1 MMTSKIPATHYIT
14 HTLIAIA
21 LTSAL
26 SACDKKTETEQ
37 PPADTPII
45 SANAVTFPVKSL
57 LEQRLITAPVVSSK
71 DNTLS
76 LPARLTWDEDHT
88 AHITSPVA
96 GHLTDVMVQIG
107 AQVKA
112 NQALAHLSSP
122 DLGAAQA
129 DVERARSELIQAERN
144 VARNKDLASAGII
157 AGKDLEQAQS
167 DLSRIRAE
175 SVRAAVKL
183 KSLGA
188 SVNVDQRFTIKSP
201 INGIVVARN
210 TNPGMEWRP
219 DTASQPLFVVSD
231 PSYLWCWIDAPEQAI
246 GSLHQGMQVKLHSSA
261 WPNETFEGQID
272 FIEDALDPAS
282 HTLKARAKVRNT
294 SLKLKSEMYVTA
306 EFSNSAQDTLD
317 IPAKAVFLKDDVKMV
332 FVKTAAGVFT
342 RKVIT
347 PLATGD
353 EWVSISEGLNK
364 GDLVVVDGAL
374 YLERLIEEDRTPQ
387 PEKSAEKT
395 PPTPKQSTAK
405 NANAAVT
412 NAPATNTPV
421 NSATV
426 N

>member
-1 MMTSKIPATHYIT
+1 MTSKTPARHYIT
-14 HTLIAIA
+14 HTLIAVA
-21 LTSAL
+21 LASAL
-26 SACDKKTETEQ
+26 SACDKKTEAEQ
-37 PPADTPII
+37 QPADTPLI
-45 SANAVTFPVKSL
+45 SENSVTFAAKSM

-71 DNTLS
+71 DNSLS

-129 DVERARSELIQAERN
+129 DVERARSDLIQAERN

-167 DLSRIRAE
+167 ELSRIKAE
-175 SVRAAVKL
+175 SVRAEIKL

-219 DTASQPLFVVSD
+219 DTATQPLFIVSD

-246 GSLHQGMQVKLHSSA
+246 GSLHQGMKVKLHSSA

-306 EFSNSAQDTLD
+306 EFSNNAQDTLD
-317 IPAKAVFLKDDVKMV
+317 IPAKAVFLKDDSKMV

-353 EWVSISEGLNK
+353 EWVSIADGLNK

-374 YLERLIEEDRTPQ
+374 YLERLIEEDRTPR
-387 PEKSAEKT
+387 PENPTEKT
-395 PPTPKQSTAK
+395 PPAQKQDASKT
-405 NANAAVT
+405 ANA
-412 NAPATNTPV
+412 PV
-421 NSATV
+421 N
-426 N
+426 